1 MIRVEGHQ
9 HLYRD
14 EKTGAI
20 INTDTNSYNQYL
32 SSIQRKKSQKKELSD
47 MRKEIDELKSMLR
60 EILDGPKSK

>member
-32 SSIQRKKSQKKELSD
+32 SSIQRKKAQKKELSD

-60 EILDGPKSK
+60 EILDGTKSK

>member
-20 INTDTNSYNQYL
+20 VNCDAAAYNQYVASL
-32 SSIQRKKSQKKELSD
+32 NRRKSQKREMSDLRKEL
-47 MRKEIDELKSMLR
+47 DELKSLVK
-60 EILDGPKSK
+60 EILDGNESK

>member
-20 INTDTNSYNQYL
+20 VNFDSVAYNQYV
-32 SSIQRKKSQKKELSD
+32 STVNRRKFEKKELSD
-47 MRKEIDELKSMLR
+47 MRAEIDELKSLVK
-60 EILDGPKSK
+60 EILNGNESK

>member
-20 INTDTNSYNQYL
+20 VNCDSVAYNQYVSTVNRRTL
-32 SSIQRKKSQKKELSD
+32 QKKELSD
-47 MRKEIDELKSMLR
+47 MRAEIDELKSLVK
-60 EILDGPKSK
+60 EILNGNESR

>member
-20 INTDTNSYNQYL
+20 VNCDNVAYNQYV
-32 SSIQRKKSQKKELSD
+32 SSLRRRKSQKREISE
-47 MRKEIDELKSMLR
+47 MRKEIDELKSLLK
-60 EILDGPKSK
+60 EILNGNESK

>member
-20 INTDTNSYNQYL
+20 VNCDSVAYNQYVSTINRRNL
-32 SSIQRKKSQKKELSD
+32 QKKELSD
-47 MRKEIDELKSMLR
+47 MRAEIDELKSLVK
-60 EILDGPKSK
+60 EILNGNESR